1 MPGDTRY
8 DLSLSLIGVA
18 VEEVF
23 NLDIPD
29 GELILPDL
37 FLCLVWGV
45 FGVWGPITVTT
56 LLRL

>member
-1 MPGDTRY
+1 MEVVPGETRC

-37 FLCLVWGV
+37 FLGLVW
-45 FGVWGPITVTT
+45 GVWGPITVTT